1 MGDMPLDRQGVEISL
16 KFKLSRLGDKM
27 KKFLTAAAFVALSS
41 ATAFAADL
49 PMKAHMLAPAPVF
62 SWTGFYVGGHVGAG
76 WGTTESNI
84 DVGRTLTSTGIDPVS
99 LALVLPLAQTQMNGF
114 LGGIQAGYNWQSGL
128 WVFGIEGDFSG
139 ADIKG
144 TAPCLLVLNCSSKVN
159 WTADITGRLGVT
171 VGAGGLLYV
180 KGGAA
185 WINRKFSVSNSIA
198 ASAVQTDF
206 STLAGDGGIFAGF
219 GAVNGSVTNTRLGAL
234 LGAGIEYNVPT
245 TNWSVKLEYDY
256 MQFES
261 QNVNVPFVA
270 SGGVTYRGGPPQFVA
285 VPFNA
290 NVNLNDQVH
299 TVKVGAN
306 YHFN

>member
-1 MGDMPLDRQGVEISL
+1 
-16 KFKLSRLGDKM
+16 M

-49 PMKAHMLAPAPVF
+49 AVKAPMYAPPPPVF

-84 DVGRTLTSTGIDPVS
+84 DVGRTLIENGLNTAALS
-99 LALVLPLAQTQMNGF
+99 LVVPLAQTQMNGF

-144 TAPCLLVLNCSSKVN
+144 TSPCLLILNCSSKVD

-171 VGAGGLLYV
+171 VGAGGLVYV

-185 WINRKFSVSNSIA
+185 WINRKFSAGNSIA
-198 ASAVQTDF
+198 VSFVDERD
-206 STLAGDGGIFAGF
+206 TLTAF
-219 GAVNGSVTNTRLGAL
+219 GALNGPRTDTRLGAL

-256 MQFES
+256 MDFGSHNED
-261 QNVNVPFVA
+261 VPFTA
-270 SGGVTYRGGPPQFVA
+270 SGGYTFNGGPLHTGSLT
-285 VPFNA
+285 VPINMNFRDA
-290 NVNLNDQVH
+290 VH

-306 YHFN
+306 YHFNWDGGVVARY

>member
-1 MGDMPLDRQGVEISL
+1 
-16 KFKLSRLGDKM
+16 M
-27 KKFLTAAAFVALSS
+27 KKILTAAAFVALSS

-49 PMKAHMLAPAPVF
+49 PMKAPMYAPAPVY
-62 SWTGFYVGGHVGAG
+62 SWTGFYFGGHVGGG
-76 WGTTESNI
+76 WGTTESNV
-84 DVGRTLTSTGIDPVS
+84 DVGRTLTENGINIGT
-99 LALVLPLAQTQMNGF
+99 LALTVPLAQTQMNGF

-144 TAPCLLVLNCSSKVN
+144 TSPCVLIFNCSSKVD

-185 WINRKFSVSNSIA
+185 WINRRFSVGNS
-198 ASAVQTDF
+198 AS
-206 STLAGDGGIFAGF
+206 LATRNIDD
-219 GAVNGSVTNTRLGAL
+219 GSVTLSGAINGSRTDTRLGAL
-234 LGAGIEYNVPT
+234 LGGGIEYNVPT

-261 QNVNVPFVA
+261 HNEDVPFA
-270 SGGVTYRGGPPQFVA
+270 ATGTICAQGGCRGGTVGFPI
-285 VPFNA
+285 NM
-290 NVNLNDQVH
+290 NLNDAVH

-306 YHFN
+306 YHFNWGR